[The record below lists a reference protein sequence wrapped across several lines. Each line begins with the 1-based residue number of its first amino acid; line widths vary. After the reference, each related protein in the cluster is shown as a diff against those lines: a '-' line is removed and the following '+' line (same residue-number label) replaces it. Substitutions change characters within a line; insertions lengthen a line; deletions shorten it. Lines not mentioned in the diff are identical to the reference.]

1 MTAPNTLPQQRMTVD
16 DFLAWD
22 GGGHAGKLELVE
34 GRVRAQM
41 SASDIHSTIQAS
53 LARLIGNHLEATRSP
68 CRIGT
73 EAPVVPPMRPKRN
86 ARAPDLSVTCAP
98 PSASKVYDNPI
109 LIVEIVSPSNE
120 DDTCETISTLA
131 TNLTLREIVVVQS
144 ETVEVQVF
152 TRMADGNWP
161 AEPVTSGPGCVVR
174 LTTLDLDLAV
184 AKIYAKTLLETEAA
198 GS

>member
-1 MTAPNTLPQQRMTVD
+1 MTAPRTLPQQRMTVD
-16 DFLAWD
+16 EFLVWD
-22 GGGHAGKLELVE
+22 GGGHVGKLELVE

-41 SASDIHSTIQAS
+41 PASDVHSTIQAS

-86 ARAPDLSVTCAP
+86 ARAPDLAVTCTP

-120 DDTCETISTLA
+120 DDTWETISTLA

-161 AEPVTSGPGCVVR
+161 AEPVTSGPGGVVR

-184 AKIYAKTLLETEAA
+184 GKIYAKTLLETEAA